1 MTERKRRRL
10 RLFAVAAEPETPAVK
25 VSGVGEMLRGQ
36 RERLGWSIPDVAA
49 NLKIRRVMID
59 AIERGRFRE
68 LPGLAYAVGFVR
80 AYAELL
86 GLDSAEIVRRFRA
99 EATGIEERRELNF
112 PQPLGESR
120 LPGGVAISVAVLA
133 AVVAYGFWYA
143 TSFTNDGAS
152 TRVTPVPDR
161 LAALAVQAP
170 EPPPPSVPT
179 PAPNVSVESPAAM
192 TATGP
197 ASTPATPTPAQIAPP
212 APPQVAAVP
221 PRAVEPPPALVDPA
235 APRVHGDTTSPDV
248 RIVIKANAEA
258 WVQVKDGAGAVIFSR
273 VMKLGETYRV
283 SPSRSGL
290 LLTAGN
296 AGSVEIA
303 VDGRT
308 VPPIAK
314 GNMIRRDVM
323 LDPIRLL
330 AGTAV
335 PDRPAAT
342 TPPPPPPP
350 SGG

>member
-10 RLFAVAAEPETPAVK
+10 KLFAVSAEPETPAVK

-59 AIERGRFRE
+59 AIERGRFRD

-143 TSFTNDGAS
+143 TSFTHDGPP
-152 TRVTPVPDR
+152 TRVTAVPDR

-179 PAPNVSVESPAAM
+179 PAPPVSVDTPSAAA
-192 TATGP
+192 ATGP
-197 ASTPATPTPAQIAPP
+197 AATPPVAPPAPPP

-221 PRAVEPPPALVDPA
+221 PRAVEPPPAPVQPDPT
-235 APRVHGDTTSPDV
+235 APKVYGDVASPDV
-248 RIVIKANAEA
+248 RIVIKAQGEA
-258 WVQVKDGAGAVIFSR
+258 WVQVKDNAGAVVFMR
-273 VMKLGETYRV
+273 VMKPGETYRA
-283 SPSRSGL
+283 PNRPGL

-296 AGSVEIA
+296 AGTLEIA
-303 VDGRT
+303 VDGKT
-308 VPPIAK
+308 VPAIAK
-314 GNMIRRDVM
+314 GNMIRRDVA

-335 PDRPAAT
+335 PERPAASPA
-342 TPPPPPPP
+342 PPPPPAP